1 MTMIAFEHVAKRY
14 PGGVQ
19 ALSDVNFSLERGE
32 MAFLTGHSGAGKST
46 LLRLIALLERPSR
59 GQVLFDGRN
68 VSRLSRRQVPMLRR
82 KVGVIF
88 QDHKLL
94 TDRKV
99 FDNVALP
106 LMIAGLS
113 WSEIRRRVRA
123 ALDRVDLLNK
133 ESMQVPALS
142 GGEQQRVG
150 IARAIVAK
158 PPMLLA
164 DEPTGN
170 LDPALSAELMQ
181 LFCTLNELG
190 TTILIA
196 THDLEQI
203 KQLGRRTLELK
214 AGQIVRDQTTA
225 RTNSNDQY
233 EFVSGSEQIGSERG
247 DGQS

>member
-1 MTMIAFEHVAKRY
+1 MIRFEHVAKRY

-19 ALSDVNFSLERGE
+19 ALTDVDFELGRGE

-68 VSRLSRRQVPMLRR
+68 IGRLSRRQIPRLRR

-99 FDNVALP
+99 LDNVALP
-106 LMIAGLS
+106 LLIAGLS
-113 WSEIRRRVRA
+113 WAEIRRRVRA
-123 ALDRVDLLNK
+123 ALDLVGLLDK
-133 ESMQVPALS
+133 ENMPIPVLS

-150 IARAIVAK
+150 IARAMVAK
-158 PPMLLA
+158 PPLLLA

-170 LDPALSAELMQ
+170 LDPALSAELMN

-190 TTILIA
+190 TTVLIA
-196 THDLEQI
+196 THDLDLVER
-203 KQLGRRTLELK
+203 LGRRTLVL
-214 AGQIVRDQTTA
+214 
-225 RTNSNDQY
+225 
-233 EFVSGSEQIGSERG
+233 ERG
-247 DGQS
+247 AMVGDRRREAVE